1 MAENPTDG
9 IYMKKH
15 MNHMN
20 EPLSIKEFDRLTD
33 FLESIG
39 VEDISISKIDG
50 YFAALIC
57 SPETVL
63 PSQYLSGIFGE
74 DFSFS
79 STEEAAEIMGLL
91 MRHWN
96 TISTA
101 LLKTLS
107 EDDLYLPVL
116 LEDENGIANGNQW
129 AEGFFE
135 GIDRS
140 QEGWQELM
148 EDDEKGGC
156 LIPIMILAHENDSDP
171 MMRPNPIS
179 MIDREKLLQTIPESL
194 ALIYKYL
201 NPFRQAAVLNPQ
213 KIEPTRS
220 YPKIGRHEMCPC
232 GSGKKYKRCCSWM
245 PPTVH

>member
-1 MAENPTDG
+1 
-9 IYMKKH
+9 MKKH
-15 MNHMN
+15 AHYMN
-20 EPLSIKEFDRLTD
+20 EPLSTEEFDRLTD
-33 FLESIG
+33 FLKSIG

-63 PSQYLSGIFGE
+63 PSQYLREIFGE

-116 LEDENGIANGNQW
+116 VEDENSIANGNEW
-129 AEGFFE
+129 AEGFLQ

-140 QEGWQELM
+140 QEGWRELL
-148 EDDEKGGC
+148 EDDENGGC
-156 LIPIMILAHENDSDP
+156 LIPIMILAHEHDP
-171 MMRPNPIS
+171 DPTMRPNPIS
-179 MIDREKLLQTIPESL
+179 TIDREKLLQTIPVSL
-194 ALIYKYL
+194 TLIYKYL

-213 KIEPTRS
+213 KNRDS
-220 YPKIGRHEMCPC
+220 
-232 GSGKKYKRCCSWM
+232 
-245 PPTVH
+245 TVISKNWAK